1 MSVKILIVVVLEFFL
16 SGEYYPPSLVVV
28 LFHYFSICTVKASY
42 YFVIWK
48 DFLVILS
55 HSCQKIYFTII
66 PVLWQVLPPL
76 LLLPFYHSVTTTIT
90 FTATTMSFTLTNT
103 ITNATS
109 TTLLSPQPSLPLLP
123 LVLRFA
129 TELLSFA
136 WLVGCQLTISAFYFD
151 NYFFC
156 FCFSF
161 KKCFVQFLDYT
172 ISCNFLVALI
182 TVLKTSEFKKLRLIW
197 FSIYLIKSPSLL

>member
-123 LVLRFA
+123 LVLR
-129 TELLSFA
+129 LLQSCFPLLDWSVA
-136 WLVGCQLTISAFYFD
+136 NWLFPLFILTIT
-151 NYFFC
+151 
-156 FCFSF
+156 FSVSVF
-161 KKCFVQFLDYT
+161 HLKNVLF
-172 ISCNFLVALI
+172 NFWIIPYHVI
-182 TVLKTSEFKKLRLIW
+182 FW
-197 FSIYLIKSPSLL
+197 